1 MCEEAQCPN
10 VGECWDGGE
19 HGTATAT
26 IMVSMTSSYTLC
38 VRKPNVG
45 ECWGGGEHGTAT
57 ATIMVSMISS
67 YTLCVR
73 KPNVP
78 MLGSAG
84 VVGTWYCYCFYH
96 GEYDIKLH
104 TVCEEAKCPNAGVVG
119 NMVLLQLLSW

>member
-1 MCEEAQCPN
+1 MSQCWGVLGWWGTWYCYSYYHGEYDNKLHTVCEEAKC
-10 VGECWDGGE
+10 
-19 HGTATAT
+19 
-26 IMVSMTSSYTLC
+26 
-38 VRKPNVG
+38 PNVG

-57 ATIMVSMISS
+57 ATIMVSMMSS

-84 VVGTWYCYCFYH
+84 VVG
-96 GEYDIKLH
+96 
-104 TVCEEAKCPNAGVVG
+104 